1 MFPTQEK
8 LIQGASAVRD
18 WFRRRQKRALFV
30 RRHRI
35 VLTMQDLMEQ
45 VAEQRPRVCGAAFFE
60 ADTSHEDERWFAVVP
75 EHFWERVSLSN
86 VQRQYIERCV
96 REYTRE
102 VFFGSGLRRGVSR
115 LEREGTFGECLSGE
129 RPPRRACSRESFE
142 RSVTFHT
149 FIGYILEKRP
159 VSV

>member
-96 REYTRE
+96 REYTRGG
-102 VFFGSGLRRGVSR
+102 VFWERVETGRVEARERGYFRRVSLWR
-115 LEREGTFGECLSGE
+115 ATAKTRVLERVF
-129 RPPRRACSRESFE
+129 
-142 RSVTFHT
+142 
-149 FIGYILEKRP
+149 
-159 VSV
+159 